1 MSTVVDS
8 ELPSALPAGV
18 GWREEEKHRRRCRML
33 QSATV
38 VFAER
43 GFHQATV
50 RDIAEL
56 SGFGKGTLY
65 NYFEGGK
72 EELLCVVLKSI
83 TRECVDATEDARQS
97 IPQQDSLRSV
107 FRRYFEDIATFF
119 HTHPVSFRVIY
130 ECQGRSMLA
139 RFQEATRSRK
149 GIAPQLHLDLAERM
163 EDALAQTGGAFDES
177 KHLPARRAMI
187 FGHGMLSSY
196 LRCEATYPDVLP
208 ETNKEW
214 EEVDWERACTKIG
227 ELTLA
232 LPSGISPRGLGE
244 TVTEILFP

>member
-1 MSTVVDS
+1 
-8 ELPSALPAGV
+8 
-18 GWREEEKHRRRCRML
+18 ML

-43 GFHQATV
+43 GFHQATI
-50 RDIAEL
+50 RDIADL

-83 TRECVDATEDARQS
+83 TRECVDATEEARQS

-119 HTHPVSFRVIY
+119 YTHPVSFCVIY
-130 ECQGRSMLA
+130 ECQGRSVLT
-139 RFQEATRSRK
+139 RFQEATRSRQ

-163 EDALAQTGGAFDES
+163 EDALAQSGERCDES
-177 KHLPARRAMI
+177 VRLPARRAMI

-196 LRCEATYPDVLP
+196 LRCEATYPDILS
-208 ETNKEW
+208 ETDKKW
-214 EEVDWERACTKIG
+214 EEVDWERACTRIG
-227 ELTLA
+227 GLTLA
-232 LPSGISPRGLGE
+232 LPSGVSPRELGK